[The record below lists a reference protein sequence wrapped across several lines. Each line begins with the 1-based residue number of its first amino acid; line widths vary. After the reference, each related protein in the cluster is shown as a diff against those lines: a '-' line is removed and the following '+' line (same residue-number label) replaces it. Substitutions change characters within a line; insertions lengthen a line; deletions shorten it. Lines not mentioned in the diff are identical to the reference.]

1 MRFWKVKVSS
11 VEVLVTVDF
20 RLRERA
26 KRSPMLA
33 RILGFL
39 GLLGG
44 EPQAEPDLGPPR
56 VDKPGDSPE
65 RAEIFARL
73 DGIEWYHC
81 IDVGHGVT
89 TPGAFDHTPQLRHYH
104 LPDDLTGQRV
114 IDVATKDGFFA
125 FEFEKRGASEVV
137 ALDIDTYAE
146 LDWPPQLRPSLDPA
160 MLAGKMGAGFEVA
173 HELRGSKV
181 IRHTENVYQ
190 MSPESVG
197 KFDLVFS
204 GSYLLH
210 LMNPQLALANMCKI
224 TRGRAII
231 VDQFHPHVPREFML
245 FLGATVDMC
254 WWYYSIESLEK
265 MILNAGF
272 REVRLLDK
280 FPLKSIKGEMWHA
293 TYEAL
298 V

>member
-1 MRFWKVKVSS
+1 M
-11 VEVLVTVDF
+11 TVDF
-20 RLRERA
+20 RLRERV
-26 KRSPMLA
+26 KRSPFLS
-33 RILGFL
+33 RIFRMLGFQ
-39 GLLGG
+39 GQQQPV
-44 EPQAEPDLGPPR
+44 EPELGPPR

-65 RAEIFARL
+65 QAAIIEKL

-89 TPGAFDHTPQLRHYH
+89 TPGAFDLTPQLGHYH
-104 LPDDLTGQRV
+104 LPDNLAGQRV

-125 FEFEKRGASEVV
+125 FEFERLGAEEVV
-137 ALDIDTYAE
+137 ALDIDTYDE
-146 LDWPPQLRPSLDPA
+146 LDWPPRLRPSLDKA
-160 MLAGKMGAGFEVA
+160 MLAEKMGAGFSVA
-173 HELRGSKV
+173 HELRQSKV

-197 KFDLVFS
+197 QFDLVFS

-224 TRGRAII
+224 TRGKAII
-231 VDQFHPHVPREFML
+231 VDQFNPSVPREFMY
-245 FLGATVDMC
+245 FAGAAVDMC

-272 REVRLLDK
+272 REVRVLNR

-293 TYEAL
+293 TFEAL

>member
-1 MRFWKVKVSS
+1 VRFWKVKISN
-11 VEVLVTVDF
+11 VELLVTVDF
-20 RLRERA
+20 RLRERIQ
-26 KRSPMLA
+26 RSPLLT
-33 RILGFL
+33 RIFGPLGY
-39 GLLGG
+39 GDH
-44 EPQAEPDLGPPR
+44 PPPPEPDLGPPR
-56 VDKPGDSPE
+56 VEGSSDSPE
-65 RAEIFARL
+65 VAEILKQL

-89 TPGAFDHTPQLRHYH
+89 TPGAFDHAPQLHHYH
-104 LPDDLTGQRV
+104 LPDSLAGQRV
-114 IDVATKDGFFA
+114 IDVATKDGYFA
-125 FEFEKRGASEVV
+125 FEFERRGAEEVM

-146 LDWPPQLRPSLDPA
+146 LDWPPRLRPTLDPE

-173 HELRGSKV
+173 HQLRDSKV

-197 KFDLVFS
+197 EFDLVFS

-210 LMNPQLALANMCKI
+210 LMNPQLALANMRKI
-224 TRGRAII
+224 TRGKAII
-231 VDQFHPHVPREFML
+231 VDQFHPGVPREFMY
-245 FLGATVDMC
+245 FAGAAVDMC
-254 WWYYSIESLEK
+254 WWYYSLEALEK

-272 REVRLLDK
+272 REVRVLDK

-293 TYEAL
+293 TIEAL